1 MSRYTGRYTKA
12 EAREWAR
19 AEMKGV
25 CNVIIPSYTA
35 DLRSLN
41 EAGIRHDVRRDIELG
56 FKGALMVSETAITA
70 DEYIQMIE
78 WAADEAAGRLVLF
91 FHASFNTLEENVELA
106 ERAHEAGAEMALLS
120 YPTSFYPKSLREVY
134 DYTEA
139 FCSRT
144 SMATM
149 LFPVPLWGF
158 ERLHPASIP
167 IEMLEEMVD
176 AIPNVAAIKAEGGM
190 PAIAGFTETWNRL
203 SERVIVTMPLEQQ
216 AIPLATILPLQLIAT
231 SNTECLGGAVPE
243 MLRLCHE
250 GRNDE
255 AMRLYWKVD
264 PGRRANDRIGVA
276 GSNSVHRMAWKYQ
289 AWLTGFNGGPLRMPT
304 QRLVGP
310 QLAGYRA
317 AAHDAGVLTATEPD
331 EEFFIGRNPA

>member
-1 MSRYTGRYTKA
+1 MPRYTRA

-35 DLRSLN
+35 DLRGLN

-56 FKGALMVSETAITA
+56 FRGALLVSETAVTA
-70 DEYIQMIE
+70 DEYVRMTE
-78 WAADEAAGRLVLF
+78 WAADESAGRLVLF
-91 FHASFNTLEENVELA
+91 FHASFNTLEENIQVAKRA
-106 ERAHEAGAEMALLS
+106 EDAGAEMVLLS
-120 YPTSFYPKSLREVY
+120 YPPSFYPTSLREVY

-139 FCSRT
+139 FCAAT
-144 SMATM
+144 SLAVM

-167 IEMLEEMVD
+167 VEMLEEMVG

-190 PAIAGFTETWNRL
+190 PAIAGFTECWNRL
-203 SERVIVTMPLEQQ
+203 SDRVVITMPLEQQ
-216 AIPLATILPLQLIAT
+216 AIPLATILPLALIAT
-231 SNTECLGGAVPE
+231 SNTECLGGAVPQ

-250 GRNDE
+250 GRYEE
-255 AMRLYWKVD
+255 AMTLYWRVD
-264 PGRRANDRIGVA
+264 PARRANERIGVA

-304 QRLVGP
+304 QRLNGS

-317 AAHDAGVLTATEPD
+317 AARDAGVLVAAEPD
-331 EEFFIGRNPA
+331 ELFFTGRNPA